1 MYKTKPTRREAK
13 TIPPEGGIFLCPE
26 HINPE
31 TIANALSQLNRDRNR
46 SIRAQAILKVARA
59 DWEDRQERGEVRSYG
74 KELEDYVRER
84 SKNPGERATM
94 PENARAV
101 ERIEQLCDESSLF
114 MGARDGIRS
123 MANRVST
130 HIAEQLELGEK
141 AVIGLHQY
149 GRVLGPFG
157 HEFLSRIEPDSET
170 QILFDWGGE
179 LDGQLFAHAK
189 FSDQVVLLSD
199 VMIHHNETRS
209 T

>member
-1 MYKTKPTRREAK
+1 MYKTKLTRREAR
-13 TIPPEGGIFLCPE
+13 TIPPEGGIFLCPSE
-26 HINPE
+26 IDPRYIE
-31 TIANALSQLNRDRNR
+31 KTLAELNRNRKR
-46 SIRAQAILKVARA
+46 SIRAQVILREVRA
-59 DWEDRQERGEVRSYG
+59 DWENRQERGEVQSYG
-74 KELEDYVRER
+74 KELEDYVRGR
-84 SKNPGERATM
+84 SKDPGERAIKSD
-94 PENARAV
+94 NARAV
-101 ERIEQLCDESSLF
+101 ERIEQLCDESTLF
-114 MGARDGIRS
+114 MGARDGIRL

-141 AVIGLHQY
+141 AEIGLHQY

-157 HEFLSRIEPDSET
+157 HEFLSRIEPESET

-199 VMIHHNETRS
+199 VIIHHNETRS